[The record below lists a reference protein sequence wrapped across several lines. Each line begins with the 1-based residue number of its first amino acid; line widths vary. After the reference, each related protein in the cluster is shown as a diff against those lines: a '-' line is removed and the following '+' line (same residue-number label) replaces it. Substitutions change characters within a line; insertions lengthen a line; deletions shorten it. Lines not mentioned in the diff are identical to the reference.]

1 MDPHS
6 GDVYELR
13 EALVPM
19 AIGEQ
24 FDMQAYRDEVANLE
38 DATRDEQEA
47 ALRAQLV
54 RIEEEAARRLRLGW
68 REQER
73 RRRRKRR

>member
-1 MDPHS
+1 MDPYS

-13 EALVPM
+13 ETLVPE
-19 AIGEQ
+19 AVGEPFQ
-24 FDMQAYRDEVANLE
+24 MEALRDAVAGLE

-54 RIEEEAARRLRLGW
+54 RVEEEAARRLRLGW